1 MIKLTFETILRN
13 IVGRGTEAA
22 KARQPDTTTKPS
34 SIRFTP
40 STQVWLECQAAALGS
55 SVSAVANLILDGVV
69 AASTDGTSGTL
80 RTMRERFFHLF
91 QAHGL
96 DLPSVVSVMKSYG
109 FTLSAL
115 DNPQRL
121 LDLLDRNSIHHV
133 ASIFHVQP
141 EWLSA
146 ARESVINL
154 SVDVRWYKNVP
165 GAARRLLKYSQDG
178 LDPYVMFIRRRG
190 ADFNA
195 ARQDNDTDEFTHEPI
210 GVVVRLK
217 RTTDDGAVFST
228 YQAWEFERWNY
239 WRCREQYKLLV
250 AFCDQAQ
257 AKHLISY
264 GGYELDQADF
274 DALRSAKVLPV
285 SIMNRLGQVGWCPD
299 DYACLRDPVTKE
311 VEDWPSIK
319 KAYENSKLDELI
331 QEACLPRR

>member
-1 MIKLTFETILRN
+1 MIKLNFETILRN

-22 KARQPDTTTKPS
+22 KARQPDATTKPS

-55 SVSAVANLILDGVV
+55 SVGAVANLILDGVV
-69 AASTDGTSGTL
+69 AASTDSTSGTL
-80 RTMRERFFHLF
+80 RTMRERFFYLF

-96 DLPSVVSVMKSYG
+96 DLPSVVSVMKDYG

-133 ASIFHVQP
+133 ASTFHVQP

-146 ARESVINL
+146 TRETVINL
-154 SVDVRWYKNVP
+154 SADVRWYKNVP
-165 GAARRLLKYSQDG
+165 WTARRLIKYAQEG
-178 LDPYVMFIRRRG
+178 LEPHVMFIRRRG
-190 ADFNA
+190 ADFKA
-195 ARQDNDTDEFTHEPI
+195 ARQDNDSDEFTHEPI
-210 GVVVRLK
+210 GVVVRLNRK
-217 RTTDDGAVFST
+217 TDDGAVFST
-228 YQAWEFERWNY
+228 YQVWEFERWNY

-257 AKHLISY
+257 AKHLVSY
-264 GGYELDQADF
+264 GGYELDRADF

-285 SIMNRLGQVGWCPD
+285 AVMSRLGQIGWYPD

-311 VEDWPSIK
+311 AEDWPSIK
-319 KAYENSKLDELI
+319 KAYEDGKLDELI
-331 QEACLPRR
+331 QEACSSRR